1 MATFRTR
8 IETAVVDGRTWRL
21 RVLRDAQQFDDA
33 DGSAQRHG
41 VPPSGWSHFGRLWAS
56 GLGLARAMA
65 LRPVAGLRLL
75 ELGCGLGLPSLV
87 LSARGADITATD
99 HHPLAARFLAS
110 NARRNGVAP
119 PTFHDLRWSGQDL
132 VLGRFDLIIA
142 ADVLYERDQV
152 ALLLAMVD
160 QHATRDGEILLADPG
175 RGGTAAF
182 ARALAQRGYVAARTR
197 RAQAPDTAGPPRVRL
212 LRFAR

>member
-1 MATFRTR
+1 MAGFRTR
-8 IETAVVDGRTWRL
+8 IESVVVDDRTWRL
-21 RVLRDAQQFDDA
+21 RVLRDAQQFDDV
-33 DGSAQRHG
+33 DGRAQRRG
-41 VPPSGWSHFGRLWAS
+41 VPPSGWSHFGQLWAS

-65 LRPVAGLRLL
+65 VRPVAGLRLL

-87 LSARGADITATD
+87 LSARGADITASD
-99 HHPLAARFLAS
+99 HHPLAGRFLAS
-110 NARRNGVAP
+110 NARRNGIAP
-119 PTFHDLRWSGQDL
+119 PAYHDLRWSGEDR

-182 ARALAQRGYVAARTR
+182 ARALSERGYAGARTR
-197 RAQAPDTAGPPRVRL
+197 RVQAPEAAGPRGVRL